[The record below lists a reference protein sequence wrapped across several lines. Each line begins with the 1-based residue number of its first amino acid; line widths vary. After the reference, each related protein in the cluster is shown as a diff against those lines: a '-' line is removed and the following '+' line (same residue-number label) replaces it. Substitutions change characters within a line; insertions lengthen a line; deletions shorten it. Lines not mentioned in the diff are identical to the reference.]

1 MDQYLV
7 EINKKYSIPVACL
20 VFVLVGVPLGI
31 MSRRGGFGVAATLS
45 LGFFI
50 LYWACL
56 IGGEKLADRDIVQP
70 FIGMWIANVLIGIVG
85 GYLTIRIGRET
96 ILIDWSFLTRF
107 TPRRWRTRLQDE
119 MREDEVEA

>member
-1 MDQYLV
+1 V
-7 EINKKYSIPVACL
+7 EINKKYSIPAACI
-20 VFVLVGVPLGI
+20 VFVFVGVPLGI

-70 FIGMWIANVLIGIVG
+70 FVGMWIANVLIGLFGV
-85 GYLTIRIGRET
+85 YLTFRIGRET
-96 ILIDWSFLTRF
+96 ILIDWSFLHRLV
-107 TPRRWRTRLQDE
+107 PRRWRDRLQDE
-119 MREDEVEA
+119 MPEPEVEA